1 MTLPKQILLNFFLA
15 FLWMFLTVNYSLA
28 AFIIGYLLGLALL
41 FMMRRFFKERFY
53 LERVWAVIVLFFIF
67 QRELLL
73 SNIQVLML
81 VLRPGL
87 TIKPAI
93 FALETDLKE
102 DWEITL
108 LSSLITLTPGTLVID
123 VSHDQKTLYIHALDV
138 SDIDEA
144 IHSIKTT
151 FEKAIIEV
159 SRP

>member
-1 MTLPKQILLNFFLA
+1 MPKQILLNFFLA
-15 FLWMFLTVNYSLA
+15 LLWMFLTVNYSLTA
-28 AFIIGYLLGLALL
+28 LIIGYLLGLGLL

-81 VLRPGL
+81 VLRPRL